1 MNKRIYLDNNATTP
15 LDERVFREMEPYY
28 KEYYGNP
35 SSIHWFGQIAKK
47 AIDEAREKVACFIG
61 AKPSEIIFTGSGT
74 EADNL
79 ALFGIVNAYGSSK
92 RKKIIISAIEHHAIL
107 HSAEELKERGFEVT
121 MAPANAFGVIDL
133 IELKEMINEEVLL
146 ISVMAC
152 NNETGVI
159 QPIREIAELAKSAG
173 VIFHTD
179 AVQAAGKIHINVK
192 EIGCALLSLSAHKMY
207 GPKGIGALY
216 VSNEIDISPMIF
228 GGGQER
234 GRRAGTE
241 NVSHIVGFGKA
252 CELSMNNK
260 EEIERIRK
268 LRDKLENSILANIK
282 DAKING
288 KEANRVCNTINIS
301 FPNIDA
307 ETLVINLDLKG
318 IALSTGAACSSGKVE
333 ISHVLKAMNL
343 PKEYLTS
350 TIRISLGRFN
360 TEEEINYAAQEISKS
375 VESMKK
381 Q

>member
-15 LDERVFREMEPYY
+15 LDERVFKEMEPYY

-35 SSIHWFGQIAKK
+35 SSIHWFGQVAKK
-47 AIDEAREKVACFIG
+47 AIDEAREKVASFIA
-61 AKPSEIIFTGSGT
+61 AKPSEIIFTSSGT

-79 ALFGIVNAYGSSK
+79 ALFGIANAYSSSK

-107 HSAEELKERGFEVT
+107 HSAEELKERGFEII
-121 MAPANAFGVIDL
+121 MAPVNAFGVIDL
-133 IELKEMINEEVLL
+133 MKLKEMIDGEVLL
-146 ISVMAC
+146 ISVMAS
-152 NNETGVI
+152 NNETGVV
-159 QPIREIAELAKSAG
+159 QPIKEIAELAKSAG
-173 VIFHTD
+173 AIFHTD
-179 AVQAAGKIHINVK
+179 AVQAAGKIPINVK
-192 EIGCALLSLSAHKMY
+192 ELGCSLLSLSAHKMY

-216 VSNEIDISPMIF
+216 LSNEINISPILF

-241 NVSHIVGFGKA
+241 NVAHIVGFGKA

-268 LRDKLENSILANIK
+268 LRDKLENSILANVK

-307 ETLVINLDLKG
+307 EALVINLDLKG
-318 IALSTGAACSSGKVE
+318 IAVSTGAACSSGKVE

-343 PKEYLTS
+343 PKEYLLS
-350 TIRISLGRFN
+350 TIRISIGRFN
-360 TEEEINYAAQEISKS
+360 TEEEINYAAEEISKS
-375 VESMKK
+375 VELMRK
-381 Q
+381 